1 MDASDHERLRAIYD
15 SMVDP
20 GSMLASLLDL
30 HAARTGQN
38 TARHAA
44 RVLRGAVQGGR
55 RGFDDA
61 AAIRKVMAFPPRQ
74 RHQAVSIVAKFTAG
88 PGATERQ
95 IAAIAQ
101 RLRRKMRK
109 MVLCISSDR

>member
-1 MDASDHERLRAIYD
+1 MDADDSRLVTLYD
-15 SMVDP
+15 RLGDDP
-20 GSMLASLLDL
+20 ASILARLLDL

-38 TARHAA
+38 CARHAA
-44 RVLRGAVQGGR
+44 RVLRGAVQSGR
-55 RGFDDA
+55 RGFDDT
-61 AAIRKVMAFPPRQ
+61 AAIRRVMAFPPRQ

-101 RLRRKMRK
+101 RLRRKMRG
-109 MVLCISSDR
+109 MVLCISSDC